1 MSDADGAADSETPV
15 IQTGATERAERASDV
30 TDVDWAGV
38 WAIAGAEPGET
49 LSPTQASLCVQVSD
63 QCPGETD
70 EGCREYLQRAIE
82 EGQLKPVSNVGGA
95 DLFVTGESA

>member
-1 MSDADGAADSETPV
+1 MSDAESAEEP
-15 IQTGATERAERASDV
+15 ILQTGAAERADRAADVTEVNWSDV
-30 TDVDWAGV
+30 WD
-38 WAIAGAEPGET
+38 IANAAPGEP

-70 EGCREYLQRAIE
+70 EGSREYLQRAIE

-95 DLFVTGESA
+95 DLFVTGDSA